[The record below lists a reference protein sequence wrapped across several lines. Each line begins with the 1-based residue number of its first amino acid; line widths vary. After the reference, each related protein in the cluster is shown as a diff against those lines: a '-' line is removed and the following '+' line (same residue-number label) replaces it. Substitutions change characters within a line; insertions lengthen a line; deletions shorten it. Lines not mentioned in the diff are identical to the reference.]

1 MALFQ
6 ILALQVN
13 STLRKDVHSGRGVNS
28 GRPNLNLENKL
39 LFEAGYLTEERR
51 LLFKIDW
58 FILSFCCAAFFCNQL
73 DRSNINNAYV
83 SGMKDLN
90 MHGNQ
95 ITKTT
100 AVFTG
105 EGGGWGYIL
114 GMIPNNL
121 MILRVAPHIRFP
133 FTILASSGLLGQM
146 TSGALQSGIYKTL
159 HNHHGMAGWRWL
171 FIIDACITLS
181 VAIYG
186 WFLFPDTLEKTRVG
200 YLTPAEKELAVTRLP
215 KREETHLDWTVWK
228 RVLGRWHFYGFV
240 VLWTLGGEME
250 GLGKHNLLGL
260 YLQDMG
266 RSILD
271 RNNYPMVALGI
282 GIIAAL
288 SARFYIDITGQH
300 WHVGLYV
307 SLVGIVSSVLILAC
321 RPESLVFAGHYL
333 AGQIWCVQTYEER
346 SIVLA
351 TMNMSNMAWTAWF
364 TRGCWAMVGCGV
376 VLAAWCSGI
385 NWMQER
391 EERGRKGEEKALDRV
406 KGVR

>member
-1 MALFQ
+1 MGRSGVFGDSDIVQVPTTAIRLCFQ
-6 ILALQVN
+6 LYPN
-13 STLRKDVHSGRGVNS
+13 SIGVINDK
-28 GRPNLNLENKL
+28 LNLAREKVW
-39 LFEAGYLTEERR
+39 GPGGRSSPQSKEERR

-114 GMIPNNL
+114 GMRAALQIPNNL
-121 MILRVAPHIRFP
+121 MILWVAPHIRFP
-133 FTILASSGLLGQM
+133 FTILAWSSLTLGTFAVQNVTQIYLIRFFQGIFESSTFIGTQYILGSWYNSLELASGLLGQM

-250 GLGKHNLLGL
+250 GLGKHNLLVL
-260 YLQDMG
+260 HLQDMG

-282 GIIAAL
+282 GTISI
-288 SARFYIDITGQH
+288 
-300 WHVGLYV
+300 
-307 SLVGIVSSVLILAC
+307 
-321 RPESLVFAGHYL
+321 ES
-333 AGQIWCVQTYEER
+333 
-346 SIVLA
+346 
-351 TMNMSNMAWTAWF
+351 
-364 TRGCWAMVGCGV
+364 
-376 VLAAWCSGI
+376 
-385 NWMQER
+385 
-391 EERGRKGEEKALDRV
+391 
-406 KGVR
+406 